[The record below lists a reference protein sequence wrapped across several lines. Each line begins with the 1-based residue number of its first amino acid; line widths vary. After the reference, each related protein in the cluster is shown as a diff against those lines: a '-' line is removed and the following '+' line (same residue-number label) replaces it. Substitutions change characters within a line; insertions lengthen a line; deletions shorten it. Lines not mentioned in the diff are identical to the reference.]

1 MLHPKPAKSRDRSRG
16 CICAPLLR
24 TGGQEFRRKHTRCR
38 KQNKNR
44 QAQKLMSCRILIF
57 MLFATAIAAHFL
69 PFMPLNGLFVCFV
82 AVPMF
87 FIHAAPC
94 CLLLPLFLRTLR
106 FMPHEIIIAQA
117 MQKVYALRGILRTQS
132 FLMYRFEPNCKYFFR

>member
-1 MLHPKPAKSRDRSRG
+1 MLHPNPRNHGIDRAAVYALR
-16 CICAPLLR
+16 LLR